1 MTERIRPKCF
11 ARLLGCSVS
20 TLYRRIEAG
29 LIRPPMKDGGIAYW
43 TSDYVET
50 VIKGEA
56 HA

>member
-1 MTERIRPKCF
+1 MTERIRPKSF

-29 LIRPPMKDGGIAYW
+29 AIRPPLKDGLISYW
-43 TSDYVET
+43 TSDYVEM
-50 VIKGEA
+50 VVKGEG

>member
-1 MTERIRPKCF
+1 MTERIRPKGF